1 MKRRNIGLLIT
12 VVVVALIGLIGL
24 RVARQRASPT
34 IEYETVPVRRDT
46 ILATVNASGSVKPK
60 KKVTLVFPSG
70 GLLAAINVQVG
81 QRVEAGQELAW
92 LDTRQLELNVAQA
105 EATLKINQARLAQ
118 VKAGPSAAD
127 LAAAEAALESAQAL
141 YESAKKKLNLK
152 DEQLSMAEA
161 DLKRAELALQDA
173 QAAYDRVA
181 WRPDIGMLPQ
191 AAALERATLDYQ
203 RALANYKLQV
213 AAIDDTAFKSA
224 AAQLAQA
231 KAQLEKLRRNPTP
244 EELAIAEA
252 QVEQAKAALEQAK
265 LRLTD
270 AILVA
275 PFSGTVLS
283 IGAEVGELVS
293 AATPV
298 IVLADLAHYYID
310 ASVDEADIGLV
321 QSGQDAIITLDAFPD
336 ATLTGRVARI
346 HPLGTV
352 SQGVVSYAVEIEVTS
367 AEVAIQPN
375 MTAIVDIVV
384 ARKEG
389 VLVVPNRAVKRDNAA
404 RYSVEVFTGSKVEQ
418 RSVAIGLSNE
428 LVTEIVSG
436 LREGEEVVVYAPR
449 RNVLEQFASPFG
461 FGGRSQ

>member
-1 MKRRNIGLLIT
+1 MKRKTITLLIT
-12 VVVVALIGLIGL
+12 VVGLMLAGWLVL
-24 RVARQRASPT
+24 RTVRQRNTTSV
-34 IEYETVPVRRDT
+34 EYETVPVRRDT
-46 ILATVNASGSVKPK
+46 ILATVNASGNIRPRR
-60 KKVTLVFPSG
+60 KVTLVFPSG
-70 GLLAAINVQVG
+70 GLLAAVHVQVG
-81 QRVEAGQELAW
+81 QKVEAGQELAR
-92 LDTRQLELNVAQA
+92 LDTRQLEWNIAQA
-105 EATLKINQARLAQ
+105 EATLRINEARLAQ

-152 DEQLSMAEA
+152 DEQLSIAEA
-161 DLKRAELALQDA
+161 DLKRAELALRDA

-191 AAALERATLDYQ
+191 AAALEKATLDYE

-213 AAIDDTAFKSA
+213 AAIDDTSFKSA

-231 KAQLEKLRRNPTP
+231 KAQLDKLQRNPTP

-252 QVEQAKAALEQAK
+252 QVEQSKAALEQAK
-265 LRLTD
+265 LRLAD

-283 IGAEVGELVS
+283 IGAEVGEVVS

-298 IVLADLAHYYID
+298 VVLADLERYYID
-310 ASVDEADIGLV
+310 ASVDETDIGLV
-321 QSGQDAIITLDAFPD
+321 QVGQDATISLDAFPD
-336 ATLTGRVARI
+336 MKLTGKVTRI
-346 HPLGTV
+346 DPLGKV
-352 SQGVVSYAVEIEVTS
+352 SQGVVSYAVEVEVTS
-367 AEVAIQPN
+367 TNVPIRPN

-389 VLVVPNRAVKRDNAA
+389 VLVVPNRAVRRDTAA
-404 RYSVEVFTGSKVEQ
+404 RYSVEVLRGDQVEQ
-418 RSVAIGLSNE
+418 RTVTIGLSNE

-436 LREGEEVVVYAPR
+436 LREGEEVVVSTPR
-449 RNVLEQFASPFG
+449 RNVLQQFSFP
-461 FGGRSQ
+461 FGGRTR